1 MNTMKTYLG
10 LDVGDRRIGVAVSRL
25 GTVAMPLEVIERDG
39 HEMERLA
46 SLVHEHE
53 VEGIVA
59 GMPYS
64 LDGAEKVQAEKV
76 RAFLALWSEV
86 SPIPVY
92 TVDER
97 LTTVQSNRL
106 LIEAGQRTRER
117 KKVVDQMAAALI
129 LQLFLDQKTA
139 NIGGS

>member
-39 HEMERLA
+39 TEMERLV
-46 SLVHEHE
+46 SLAGEHE
-53 VEGIVA
+53 VDGIVV
-59 GMPYS
+59 GIPYS
-64 LDGAEKVQAEKV
+64 LDGAEKAQAEKV
-76 RAFLALWSEV
+76 RAFLALWSET
-86 SPIPVY
+86 SPIPVH

-117 KKVVDQMAAALI
+117 KKVVDRMAAVLI
-129 LQLFLDQKTA
+129 LQLFLDQQIATT
-139 NIGGS
+139 GGI